1 MPNSINQLMTD
12 SGFEPVVPKG
22 PSVPSTFNPG
32 DHTPGQQPKSAKE
45 VAEKSM
51 MGWLNSD
58 MQYFNANDQI
68 KPYTYDAGM
77 NSSSFY
83 ERYKA
88 YGNETFDRIGFSP
101 FKDNDAEFNAGTG
114 AMAEFQRTWTHS
126 FKPLFARG
134 FTSGPKSLYRMMQ
147 GDFSDDPEEA
157 AAYARAA
164 AIGQSTKGGALGF
177 TNNMLLNFGYSAGIM
192 SEAILEEIAG
202 IGLSAV
208 LGPEIG
214 MLTTVNAGRR
224 VAQGLEGL
232 KVLGT
237 VEKTGLKMA
246 DYLKDLN
253 NINKTREFFN
263 ATKAGVAAE
272 KTFGYSKRLLNFAN
286 PLSNTT
292 DAIGTIA
299 RNEKQLA
306 GLAKLANASYQTAG
320 GLYRDIRNVNM
331 ALSEARLEGGF
342 ARKETEDELIREYR
356 RTHKGM
362 MPDEKILDGIKK
374 EAGKASADA
383 IFANTLLIYASN
395 KVSFDNIM
403 NPKKGLNGLLTKK
416 IADIKTNMAGRTVKE
431 FTKKTLSTGKEILT
445 PKISWVEKGWKGFKG
460 TAQAIKKQGFQKTAL
475 KTIGYTKANLMEGAQ
490 ESLQDVIAQTA
501 KDYHKQ
507 AFYSQPVASYYYTQ
521 GQLNDLKDK
530 RSFGQMLGDAAG
542 KQVSGQGLETF
553 ASGFAMGALAHPLNQ
568 ALPFVQKKYQQIFNK
583 DKYLAQKKYLSEYS
597 ANMAASVNKTFEN
610 DPLKYYSTKLYGLG
624 VQSELSNVLEDA
636 GNKEHQDAKNESTIK
651 EITNLIESGTT
662 DIWLDHLESLK
673 GLTTEEYA
681 EAQGITVEE
690 AQGHVEKL
698 DKIINRTKEI
708 EKTYNELNEKLPNP
722 VNLDMYEKGTK
733 DYEKASV
740 YYKAWEEGKK
750 AVIFYGETYKNTVM
764 RMQSVFQDAASNKLI
779 GKVDPNRVQV
789 LFQENRL
796 DSELN
801 ILENEIGGLRGLDDD
816 YSKKQL
822 SQKTETL
829 KTLKEFKESYT
840 QFMDHFFRGNQ
851 KQDTGEEEFI
861 NSEIKSLENQLAKAD
876 SKDKKTIQL
885 KLDSLY
891 QRSKTIAGDVEKA
904 TKKAAIS
911 DKKGRVNEI
920 ESKIDE
926 LNSRKKQ
933 IESPEYYETYI
944 KDSQFA
950 KKEIETIDRQIA
962 QLEKDRD
969 AANEELEGDM
979 TFTNDKITNQLE
991 ASFKKYMKVLA
1002 GQSDDIIL
1010 DGQIDEA
1017 FGKLIDYYRLGEES
1031 FKLADAVNMLT
1042 DPSGFIDH
1050 VERTYDWMYA
1060 DWTNREE
1067 DIKSLINDQ
1076 IERLKFNQLL
1086 NEMAAK
1092 GIYVDL
1098 NEFADFKEYG
1108 VIPSEF
1114 FDNTNKRVIKPG
1126 SPIYEQ
1132 VANEFRKISMI
1143 LDLTESMKSD
1153 SEKLNDQIQ
1162 RLNQEEQS
1170 EIKKLPTTPQRV
1182 KVRDFD
1188 SNQPFSSKV
1197 ITDQLGINQ
1206 YAEVTYE
1213 DEGVEKTQ
1221 IFYKGD
1227 DNILR
1232 YDDKNGEAVDG
1243 NLKINFTSG
1252 EIFSIIEKANPAEVS
1267 EINEK
1272 YNQLRAEAAEKV
1284 VEETSKPFTENAEPV
1299 VNEEIT
1305 ADTPIESM
1313 PEDLRQQLIDSYD
1326 AYRRDP
1332 KNKSLFPDSLSE
1344 DDLSDRFK
1352 TYIKSEP
1359 EALSIIETYVKE
1371 QKLKASTAPAGEVV
1385 VPTIMLP
1392 NGKSISAADASDKV
1406 LQETLKRYRLQ
1417 ISELSNKGQDKLTP
1431 TEKEDLALLKVK
1443 ANMLSAYIEN
1453 ERVKEMTPELK
1464 DAKAKIDLL
1473 LKEQSKITPMLTG
1486 YDVEGQVLRRVSN
1499 VIAGLKG
1506 EKYAYT
1512 AIEEVKALYNE
1523 TLGTGQSVDAF
1534 IAKLRAANLPGF
1546 SEYTYTELKADIE
1559 EAIANQK
1566 KAPVTQLSSDL
1577 EAKKADIEKR
1587 RAQEQMKL
1595 GYLSRKMTDEF
1606 PIKVLKSNKYV
1617 SRSLMEI
1624 AYSNDKGN
1632 NPALGG
1638 GGQTLDRII
1647 ERGGYSIDELNILLG
1662 LESKKINAKY
1672 DAELN
1677 ALKQTTSST
1686 VISYMDLVGEASKE
1700 QSANP
1705 LSQGLTYIFF
1715 ANLTNAVKSGR
1726 IKSKAELNAIIAEWD
1741 EMAAY
1746 NGNPNRMTEAQASI
1760 LAGEAQTLPE
1770 TSPVELPTAQ
1780 STDTLGDIVER
1791 SVTEKT
1797 YEENRIGGNYVDAQ
1811 AKTFFEGGKP
1821 EYDPN
1826 KITKEAFDNLF
1837 GENGLFQIIKQWMD
1851 TNDMIVVSKGLVVYD
1866 KAANVAGEIDLLL
1879 ANKKGE
1885 FFIVDL
1891 KTGSKD
1897 KWAGYN
1903 NPESLNYAKKMEN
1916 TYQQGA
1922 YVNLLR
1928 NMLGITA
1935 TPKIFPIEVELE
1947 KGTGRIL
1954 KASKPTASSALK
1966 PGKILIDLNVTPEM
1980 QTKLDELIP
1989 MTEPSVS
1996 LVPPSAKVET
2006 LVETGANETVEGSD
2020 YEGPAPKV
2028 TPVNE
2033 PTDKVSQLEREINK
2047 ADFDKLQMIELNFG
2061 LKDSLEM
2068 TADEVLKVQ
2077 EMIDARRAILSSG
2090 ETVVM
2095 EQKTYSIG
2103 DEVYTETTIFTETGK
2118 NKGQVFL
2125 EPYQVGVIS
2134 KIDFAN
2140 GTVTINPV
2148 GKKNQKTIPMAMLD
2162 KLFKLKSEVSEE
2174 PVSSTTPTADDKAKV
2189 KESTDV
2195 VSTLA
2200 NNSTRQIELE
2210 KEAEELGT
2218 VEETLNDLLDDLDC

>member
-22 PSVPSTFNPG
+22 PSVPSTFNPA
-32 DHTPGQQPKSAKE
+32 DHAPGEKPKSAKE

-214 MLTTVNAGRR
+214 MLTTANAGRR

-232 KVLGT
+232 KVLGS

-292 DAIGTIA
+292 DAIGAIA

-320 GLYRDIRNVNM
+320 ALYRDVRNVNM

-583 DKYLAQKKYLSEYS
+583 DKYLANKKYIADYS
-597 ANMAASVNKTFEN
+597 ANMAASVTKTFEN
-610 DPLKYYSTKLYGLG
+610 DPLKYYNTKLYGLG
-624 VQSELSNVLEDA
+624 TQAELASILEDA
-636 GNKEHQDAKNESTIK
+636 GDKEHQDAKNEATVK

-681 EAQGITVEE
+681 EAMGITAEE
-690 AQGHVEKL
+690 AEGHVEKL
-698 DKIINRTKEI
+698 DKMINRTKEI
-708 EKTYNELNEKLPNP
+708 EKTYKELNDKLPNP

-926 LNSRKKQ
+926 LNARKKQ

-944 KDSQFA
+944 KDNQFA
-950 KKEIETIDRQIA
+950 KNEIETIDRQIA

-1272 YNQLRAEAAEKV
+1272 YNQLRAEAAEKA

-1299 VNEEIT
+1299 VTEEIT

-1534 IAKLRAANLPGF
+1534 IEKLRAANLPGF

-1566 KAPVTQLSSDL
+1566 KVPTTTAPSS
-1577 EAKKADIEKR
+1577 
-1587 RAQEQMKL
+1587 
-1595 GYLSRKMTDEF
+1595 
-1606 PIKVLKSNKYV
+1606 VKY
-1617 SRSLMEI
+1617 
-1624 AYSNDKGN
+1624 A
-1632 NPALGG
+1632 
-1638 GGQTLDRII
+1638 
-1647 ERGGYSIDELNILLG
+1647 
-1662 LESKKINAKY
+1662 
-1672 DAELN
+1672 
-1677 ALKQTTSST
+1677 
-1686 VISYMDLVGEASKE
+1686 DLVAEASLQE
-1700 QSANP
+1700 FVNP
-1705 LSQGLTYIFF
+1705 LPESLTYLFF
-1715 ANLTNAVKSGR
+1715 ANLINAIKSGR

-2077 EMIDARRAILSSG
+2077 EMIDSRRAILSSG